1 MFFCRVMKYCLDLS
15 VQLTYQ
21 DCFNALVKDLGPT
34 LYLSTVILSSDL
46 VVFLKNNSVHGMHQ
60 VKPIFFDYTLI

>member
-21 DCFNALVKDLGPT
+21 DCFKCFGEGLRAHPI
-34 LYLSTVILSSDL
+34 LSTVILSSDL